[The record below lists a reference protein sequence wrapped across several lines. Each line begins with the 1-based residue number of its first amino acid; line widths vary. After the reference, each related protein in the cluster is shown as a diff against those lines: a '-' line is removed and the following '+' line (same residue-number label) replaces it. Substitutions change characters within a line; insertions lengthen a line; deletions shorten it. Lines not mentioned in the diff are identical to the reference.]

1 MTTKQNIFGSHGKGI
16 IVDSLA
22 KRSQGARDSR
32 VWIFNNVPA
41 QRSRQRQV
49 DYIYH
54 PSFDDPDQE
63 AAILAPM
70 PAAEAFEAQLR
81 QWKVPDHVPPELA
94 PLYTPLLNK
103 EQEQHLFRKMNYLKH
118 KAFRLGSLSHF
129 PIGAIDANEA
139 GIQDR
144 ALIENLQRQAQ
155 ALKAQLINCNTRLLV
170 SLAKRQAKRSDN
182 FFELLSDGYLSLISA
197 VEKFDYSRGNKF
209 STYATQVIM
218 KNFASSIAREKHR
231 RLRHQTG
238 HTSWLF
244 EGVTN
249 SRIDEQVYLTAAEQA
264 RDDVNRLLDFLE
276 PREQQILRLRTGLD
290 GAPNPLTLEKIG
302 LLFGI
307 SKERVRQV
315 QLRAIRKLR
324 TLALANNIALP

>member
-1 MTTKQNIFGSHGKGI
+1 
-16 IVDSLA
+16 
-22 KRSQGARDSR
+22 
-32 VWIFNNVPA
+32 
-41 QRSRQRQV
+41 V

-63 AAILAPM
+63 AEILAPM
-70 PAAEAFEAQLR
+70 PSAEAFEAQLR

-118 KAFRLGSLSHF
+118 KAVRLGSL
-129 PIGAIDANEA
+129 PRIPRGGIDAIEA
-139 GIQDR
+139 RTQDLH
-144 ALIENLQRQAQ
+144 LIENLQRQAQ
-155 ALKAQLINCNTRLLV
+155 ALRAQLINCNTGLLV
-170 SLAKRQAKRSDN
+170 SIAKRHAARNDN
-182 FFELLSDGYLSLISA
+182 FHELLSDGYLSLMSA
-197 VEKFDYSRGNKF
+197 VDKFDYSRGNKF
-209 STYATQVIM
+209 STYASWVIM
-218 KNFASSIAREKHR
+218 RNYTSSNAREKN
-231 RLRHQTG
+231 RHMLYRTG
-238 HTSWLF
+238 HTGWLY
-244 EGVTN
+244 ESVADP
-249 SRIDEQVYLTAAEQA
+249 RIDEQVSLTAAEQA

-324 TLALANNIALP
+324 NFALAHNIALP